1 MNNTSDNKITGK
13 EYPLSKIFSSDF
25 EYHIPGYQ
33 RPYSWTEEETGLLFD
48 DLYEFFQEEKSDNYF
63 LGSIVLIKD
72 EQKRYADVI
81 DGQQRLTTL
90 SILFASIADAFN
102 DAAYKQTCKE
112 YLQEKGNILAG
123 IAAQPRL
130 FLRDKDRDFFCKYI
144 QEVQLNE
151 LAQLDPAT
159 LDSEAKQ
166 HIQKNCVLLGEKLND
181 AFLDD
186 EQRVAFTQ
194 FLLTR
199 CYLVVVSTPN
209 QDSAF
214 RVFSV
219 MNDRGL
225 ELLPTDIIKS
235 KVIGNLPEGIQEAY
249 TDKWEELE
257 NLTGRDGFNEVFAH
271 TRTMFVKERPKKV
284 LQNEF
289 EEYVLKFIPPKKLI
303 DDYLVPY
310 TKAYIQLKN
319 CEFTATQNAEEIN
332 GLLYW
337 LNRTSNADWMPSAIK
352 FLAEHPNN
360 SDYVLWFI
368 RKLERLASYLL
379 VTAQDVNHRV
389 SRYKWL
395 LVEME
400 SRPDNSLA
408 HPLLNIELTEWEK
421 KQFAEALDG
430 EIYTM
435 TAQRRNY
442 IIQRLDSFVSD
453 GGASYNQKLFT
464 IEHVLPQHPA
474 QGSEWLNLWPDEQVR
489 KYWLNR
495 IANLVPLTRQRNS
508 AAQNYDFTTK
518 KSKYFQSKNGT
529 SSYTL
534 TTQVLSETAWI
545 PDIVKTRQEKL
556 NEIFA
561 KKWELNATQASAST
575 DKNFLL
581 AGRGS
586 SAMGYPTM
594 NGDDFMVLAGSCAA
608 PDVTSGLQ
616 QGYLDQR
623 KQLLAGGI
631 IQNNVF
637 TQDYVFT
644 SASAAASV
652 LLGRSSNGRREWAK
666 LDGRTLAQIGH

>member
-1 MNNTSDNKITGK
+1 MNNTSDSKITGK
-13 EYPLSKIFSSDF
+13 EYSLSKIFSSDF

-33 RPYSWTEEETGLLFD
+33 RPYSWTKEETGLLFD
-48 DLYEFFQEEKSDNYF
+48 DLYNFFQEEKSDNYF
-63 LGSIVLIKD
+63 LGSIVLIKE
-72 EQKRYADVI
+72 EQKRYAEVI

-90 SILFASIADAFN
+90 SILFSAMADAFE
-102 DAAYKQTCKE
+102 DSECKSDCKAYLC
-112 YLQEKGNILAG
+112 EKGKALEG
-123 IAAQPRL
+123 IEAKPRV
-130 FLRDKDRDFFCKYI
+130 FLRDADHPFFYKYI
-144 QEVQLNE
+144 QNVQLNA
-151 LAQLDPAT
+151 LVALDPVT
-159 LDSEAKQ
+159 LDTEAKK
-166 HIQKNCVLLGEKLND
+166 HIRENCALLREKLKD
-181 AFLDD
+181 IFLDD
-186 EQRVAFTQ
+186 KQRLEFTQ

-235 KVIGNLPEGIQEAY
+235 ETIGKLPKEEQQVY

-257 NLTGRDGFNEVFAH
+257 NMTGRDGFNDVFAH
-271 TRTMFVKERPKKV
+271 TRTIFAKERPKKV
-284 LQNEF
+284 LQYEF
-289 EEYVLKFIPPKKLI
+289 REYVLKNIRPKEFI
-303 DDYLVPY
+303 DDYLEPY
-310 TKAYIQLKN
+310 TAAYIKLKN
-319 CEFTATQNAEEIN
+319 CEFSATSHAEEIN

-352 FLAEHPNN
+352 FLAEHPSD

-389 SRYKWL
+389 SRYKWI

-400 SRPDNSLA
+400 SRPNNSLT
-408 HPLLNIELTEWEK
+408 HPLVNVELTEWEK
-421 KQFAEALDG
+421 EQFAEALDG

-508 AAQNYDFTTK
+508 AAQNYDFATK
-518 KSKYFQSKNGT
+518 KTKYFQSKNGT

-534 TTQVLSETAWI
+534 TTQVLSETAWT
-545 PDIVKTRQEKL
+545 PDAVKTRQEKL
-556 NEIFA
+556 
-561 KKWELNATQASAST
+561 KKVFETNWELSTTKVATGER
-575 DKNFLL
+575 DFKI
-581 AGRGS
+581 AGRGG
-586 SAMGYPTM
+586 SASGYPTM
-594 NGDDFMVLAGSCAA
+594 QQDDFLVLAGSCVA
-608 PDVTSGLQ
+608 PSVTDSLQ
-616 QGYLDQR
+616 QNYIDLR
-623 KQLLAGGI
+623 NQLLADGTI
-631 IQNNVF
+631 KDNVF
-637 TQDYVFT
+637 TRDYTFT

-652 LLGRSSNGRREWAK
+652 ILGRSSNGRREWAK
-666 LDGRTLAQIGH
+666 LDGRTLAQSGH